1 MTRSH
6 LGKMQHKQKLIQRV
20 SSFNNILVIGINCYE
35 VLTIFFSIRM
45 VELQHKCRINVGS
58 SDLKILK
65 IIMRPSLIISPQ
77 DILMKHLV
85 FLLYQLFKDKKK
97 LLPHRFPWGCIER

>member
-1 MTRSH
+1 
-6 LGKMQHKQKLIQRV
+6 
-20 SSFNNILVIGINCYE
+20 
-35 VLTIFFSIRM
+35 
-45 VELQHKCRINVGS
+45 
-58 SDLKILK
+58 
-65 IIMRPSLIISPQ
+65 MRPSLIISPQ

>member
-6 LGKMQHKQKLIQRV
+6 LGEMQHKKKLIQRV
-20 SSFNNILVIGINCYE
+20 SSFNNILVIGIHCYE

-45 VELQHKCRINVGS
+45 VELQHKCRIKVGS
-58 SDLKILK
+58 SDLKFK
-65 IIMRPSLIISPQ
+65 IIMRPNLIISPQ

-85 FLLYQLFKDKKK
+85 FLLFQLFKDKKM

>member
-1 MTRSH
+1 
-6 LGKMQHKQKLIQRV
+6 
-20 SSFNNILVIGINCYE
+20 
-35 VLTIFFSIRM
+35 M

-85 FLLYQLFKDKKK
+85 FLLYQLFKDRKK
-97 LLPHRFPWGCIER
+97 LLPHRFPWGCIERLMFYQGTVWKIVTSTVRIPFLQILSQFKVTVAC